1 MGQRLTFWIYPFFFF
16 CVLSQTTSTHTE
28 CLSFTFVIPMHDA
41 TEWQCMRDDRKSH
54 LEVLIVW
61 LDYQSTINTLTVCFN
76 QFHWWMKEI
85 FFELYESTRMQKLLE
100 NKISPKSSQF
110 SSISSVCMCSDFHVC
125 SDIHRSSGFWIVR
138 YSLVVST
145 CTLLPITVKMW
156 MHCVC
161 VPEKTN
167 ININEMA
174 RKSNAHKAYTI
185 SYICGDGHHRQPFSI
200 SKPFIDM
207 DIAHLWFLLTL
218 DRQWSLT
225 QSISRMSATY
235 MQLIM
240 RMKVDAFTNQ
250 QRCHKAT
257 CNTTI
262 DSIHSRWKNLLR
274 FHIMKMF
281 VLERVEWSRTKK
293 KMQRKF
299 TSAEWLLDNF
309 AQIKSI
315 RRQFVNVYQT

>member
-1 MGQRLTFWIYPFFFF
+1 MGQRLTFWIYPFFV

-41 TEWQCMRDDRKSH
+41 TEWQCMRHDRKSH

-76 QFHWWMKEI
+76 QLHWWMKEI

-100 NKISPKSSQF
+100 NKISSKSSQF

-125 SDIHRSSGFWIVR
+125 CDIHRSSGFWIVR

-185 SYICGDGHHRQPFSI
+185 SYIYVE
-200 SKPFIDM
+200 M
-207 DIAHLWFLLTL
+207 D
-218 DRQWSLT
+218 
-225 QSISRMSATY
+225 
-235 MQLIM
+235 
-240 RMKVDAFTNQ
+240 
-250 QRCHKAT
+250 
-257 CNTTI
+257 TI
-262 DSIHSRWKNLLR
+262 DSPFPFQNHSSTWTLCICGFCSRSTANDHWHNRYRECLPLTCSWSWEWK
-274 FHIMKMF
+274 
-281 VLERVEWSRTKK
+281 
-293 KMQRKF
+293 
-299 TSAEWLLDNF
+299 
-309 AQIKSI
+309 
-315 RRQFVNVYQT
+315 